1 MHPDIER
8 VADRDQLLPGRH
20 VEHRAIVANAQSDIG
35 AAAALCGDAGDQIEF
50 GHGRP
55 EPENRMGCVRVS
67 QRARVRE
74 SHPSRRSTTLNAAR
88 R

>member
-20 VEHRAIVANAQSDIG
+20 VEHRAIVADAQRDIG
-35 AAAALCGDAGDQIEF
+35 ATATLRCDAGDQIEF
-50 GHGRP
+50 GHEHP
-55 EPENRMGCVRVS
+55 EPENRMGGVRVS
-67 QRARVRE
+67 QHARVRE